1 MCRNGCKEG
10 DTGIGYA
17 MIKAAAD
24 QAKFTGSSLRMCI
37 QICLV

>member
-17 MIKAAAD
+17 MIKATAE
-24 QAKFTGSSLRMCI
+24 QAKFTGSIIRMRI